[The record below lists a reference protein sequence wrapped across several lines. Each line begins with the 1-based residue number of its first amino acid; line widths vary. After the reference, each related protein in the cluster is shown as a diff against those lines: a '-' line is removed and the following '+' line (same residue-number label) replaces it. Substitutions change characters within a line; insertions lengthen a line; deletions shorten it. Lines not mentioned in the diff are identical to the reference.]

1 MKTDY
6 FDTLSGI
13 SGDMSLAALIDA
25 GTPADW
31 IEKQLNSLGIGPVEL
46 STKEA
51 RKCGYRAVHINLN
64 TQPETKHRHLHHI
77 DAIIDNSTTLS
88 ERAKATAKAIF
99 LKLGEAEA
107 KVHGT
112 TLQKVHFHE
121 VGAADSICDIVG
133 VAAALDFLAIERIA
147 ASPVPTGHGQITIA
161 HGTVNIPAPATA
173 ELLTGIPIRHSGV
186 EAELT
191 TPTGAAI
198 LKTLSTS
205 FGPVPSMCIEKIG
218 YGAGT
223 RDLPGQ
229 ANILR
234 VLIGHTNDAT
244 PDESIAIIETQVDD
258 MTGEALAFALERIR
272 DAQAVDVFTTPIAM
286 KKNRLGQLI
295 TILAHPNE
303 IEKFRDIL
311 WEHTTTLGVRVRVE
325 PRFVLPREESII
337 NTTWGDVRCKIT
349 SRQGG
354 QKRCSA
360 EYADIAKIAKE
371 NNLPLEVIERKVIE
385 LFEQKQRARP

>member
-1 MKTDY
+1 MKTAY

-51 RKCGYRAVHINLN
+51 RKCGYRAIHIELK

-77 DAIIDNSTTLS
+77 DAIIDNSNTLS
-88 ERAKATAKAIF
+88 DRAKATAKAIF

-107 KVHGT
+107 KVHGS

-133 VAAALDFLAIERIA
+133 VAAALDYLGIERLC

-173 ELLTGIPIRHSGV
+173 ELLAGITIRHCNI

-198 LKTLSTS
+198 LKTLCTS
-205 FGPVPSMCIEKIG
+205 FGPLPSMSIDKIG

-223 RDLPGQ
+223 RDLQGQ

-234 VLIGHTNDAT
+234 ILIGHTSDST
-244 PDESIAIIETQVDD
+244 PTESIAVMETQVDD
-258 MTGEALAFALERIR
+258 MTGEELAFALERLR
-272 DAQAVDVFTTPIAM
+272 DSGAIDVFTTPIAM
-286 KKNRLGQLI
+286 KKNRSGQLI
-295 TILAHPNE
+295 TVLTNPND
-303 IEKFRDIL
+303 IEKIRDLL
-311 WEHTTTLGVRVRVE
+311 WEHTTTLGVRIRIE
-325 PRFVLPREESII
+325 PRFVLAREEI
-337 NTTWGDVRCKIT
+337 NVSTPWGDVRCKIT
-349 SRQGG
+349 ARKNGD
-354 QKRCSA
+354 KRCSA
-360 EYADIAKIAKE
+360 EYADLARIAKE
-371 NNLPLEVIERKVIE
+371 KNLPLDVVERKVLE
-385 LFEQKQRARP
+385 CFEGK

>member
-1 MKTDY
+1 MKTAY

-25 GTPADW
+25 GTPAEW
-31 IEKQLNSLGIGPVEL
+31 VEKQLNSLGIGPVEL

-51 RKCGYRAVHINLN
+51 RKCGYRAIHIELK

-77 DAIIDNSTTLS
+77 DAIIDNSNTLS
-88 ERAKATAKAIF
+88 DRAKATAKAIF

-107 KVHGT
+107 KVHGS

-133 VAAALDFLAIERIA
+133 VAAALDYLGIERLC

-173 ELLTGIPIRHSGV
+173 ELLAGIPIRHCNI

-198 LKTLSTS
+198 LQTLCTS
-205 FGPVPSMCIEKIG
+205 FGPLPSMSIDKIG

-223 RDLPGQ
+223 RDLQGQ

-234 VLIGHTNDAT
+234 ILIGHTSDST
-244 PDESIAIIETQVDD
+244 PTESIAVMETQVDD
-258 MTGEALAFALERIR
+258 MTGEELAFALERLR
-272 DAQAVDVFTTPIAM
+272 DSGAIDVFTTPIAM
-286 KKNRLGQLI
+286 KKNRSGQLI
-295 TILAHPNE
+295 TVLTNPND
-303 IEKFRDIL
+303 IEKIRDLL
-311 WEHTTTLGVRVRVE
+311 WEHTTTLGVRIRIE
-325 PRFVLPREESII
+325 PRFVLAREEI
-337 NTTWGDVRCKIT
+337 NVSTPWGDVRCKIT
-349 SRQGG
+349 ARKNGD
-354 QKRCSA
+354 KRCSA
-360 EYADIAKIAKE
+360 EYADLARIAKE
-371 NNLPLEVIERKVIE
+371 KNLPLDVVERKVLE
-385 LFEQKQRARP
+385 CFEGK

>member
-1 MKTDY
+1 MKTAY

-46 STKEA
+46 STKEV
-51 RKCGYRAVHINLN
+51 RKCGYRAVHIDLK

-77 DAIIDNSTTLS
+77 DAIIDNSTALS
-88 ERAKATAKAIF
+88 DRAKATAKAIF

-133 VAAALDFLAIERIA
+133 VSAALDFLGIERVC

-161 HGTVNIPAPATA
+161 HGIVNVPAPATA
-173 ELLTGIPIRHSGV
+173 ELLTGIPIRHSNI

-198 LKTLSTS
+198 LKTLSAN

-229 ANILR
+229 ANMLR
-234 VLIGHTNDAT
+234 VLIGHSNLSM
-244 PDESIAIIETQVDD
+244 PDESIAILETQVDD

-272 DAQAVDVFTTPIAM
+272 DAQAIDVFTTSIAM

-295 TILAHPNE
+295 TVLVHPNE
-303 IEKFRDIL
+303 IEKFRDLL
-311 WEHTTTLGVRVRVE
+311 WEHTTTLGVRVRIE
-325 PRFVLPREESII
+325 PRFVQTREESMIH
-337 NTTWGDVRCKIT
+337 TGWGEVRCKIT
-349 SRQGG
+349 SRQNG

-371 NNLPLEVIERKVIE
+371 NNLSLDVVERKVIE
-385 LFEQKQRARP
+385 LFEEKQRSN

>member
-1 MKTDY
+1 MKTAY

-25 GTPADW
+25 GTPAEW

-51 RKCGYRAVHINLN
+51 RKCGYRAIHIELK

-77 DAIIDNSTTLS
+77 DAIIDNSNTLS
-88 ERAKATAKAIF
+88 DRAKATAKAIF

-107 KVHGT
+107 KVHGS

-133 VAAALDFLAIERIA
+133 VAAALDYLGIERLC

-173 ELLTGIPIRHSGV
+173 ELLAGIPIRHCNI

-198 LKTLSTS
+198 LKTLCTS
-205 FGPVPSMCIEKIG
+205 FGPLPSMSIDKIG

-223 RDLPGQ
+223 RDLQGQ

-234 VLIGHTNDAT
+234 ILIGHTSDST
-244 PDESIAIIETQVDD
+244 PTESIAVMETQVDD
-258 MTGEALAFALERIR
+258 MTGEELAFALERLR
-272 DAQAVDVFTTPIAM
+272 DSGAIDVFTTPIAM
-286 KKNRLGQLI
+286 KKNRSGQLI
-295 TILAHPNE
+295 TVLTNPND
-303 IEKFRDIL
+303 IEKIRDLL
-311 WEHTTTLGVRVRVE
+311 WEHTTTLGVRIRIE
-325 PRFVLPREESII
+325 PRFVLAREEI
-337 NTTWGDVRCKIT
+337 NVSTPWGDVRCKIT
-349 SRQGG
+349 ARKNGD
-354 QKRCSA
+354 KRCSA
-360 EYADIAKIAKE
+360 EYADLARIAKE
-371 NNLPLEVIERKVIE
+371 KNLPLDVVERKVLE
-385 LFEQKQRARP
+385 CFEGK

>member
-1 MKTDY
+1 MKTAY

-25 GTPADW
+25 GTPAEW
-31 IEKQLNSLGIGPVEL
+31 LEKQLNSLGIGPVEL

-51 RKCGYRAVHINLN
+51 RKCGYRAIHIELK

-77 DAIIDNSTTLS
+77 DAIIDNSSTLS
-88 ERAKATAKAIF
+88 DRAKATAKTIF

-107 KVHGT
+107 KVHGS

-133 VAAALDFLAIERIA
+133 VAAALDYLGIERLC

-173 ELLTGIPIRHSGV
+173 ELLTGIPIRHCNI

-198 LKTLSTS
+198 LKTLCTS
-205 FGPVPSMCIEKIG
+205 FGPLPSMSIDKIG

-223 RDLPGQ
+223 RDLQGQ

-234 VLIGHTNDAT
+234 ILIGHTSDPT
-244 PDESIAIIETQVDD
+244 PTESIAVMETQVDD
-258 MTGEALAFALERIR
+258 MTGEELAFALERLRESGAI
-272 DAQAVDVFTTPIAM
+272 DVFTTPIAM
-286 KKNRLGQLI
+286 KKNRSGQLI
-295 TILAHPNE
+295 TVLTNPND
-303 IEKFRDIL
+303 IEKIRDLL
-311 WEHTTTLGVRVRVE
+311 WEHTTTLGVRIRIE
-325 PRFVLPREESII
+325 PRFVLAREEISVP
-337 NTTWGDVRCKIT
+337 TPWGDVRCKIT
-349 SRQGG
+349 FRKNGD
-354 QKRCSA
+354 KRCSA
-360 EYADIAKIAKE
+360 EYADLARIAKE
-371 NNLPLEVIERKVIE
+371 KNLPLDVVERKVLE
-385 LFEQKQRARP
+385 CFETK

>member
-1 MKTDY
+1 MKTAY

-25 GTPADW
+25 GTPAEW

-51 RKCGYRAVHINLN
+51 RKCGYRAIHIELK

-77 DAIIDNSTTLS
+77 DAIIDNSNTLS
-88 ERAKATAKAIF
+88 DRAKATAKAIF

-107 KVHGT
+107 KVHGS

-133 VAAALDFLAIERIA
+133 VAAALDYLGIERLC

-173 ELLTGIPIRHSGV
+173 ELLAGIPIRHCNI

-198 LKTLSTS
+198 LQTLCTS
-205 FGPVPSMCIEKIG
+205 FGPLPSMSIDKIG

-223 RDLPGQ
+223 RDLQGQ

-234 VLIGHTNDAT
+234 ILIGHTSDST
-244 PDESIAIIETQVDD
+244 PTESIAVMETQVDD
-258 MTGEALAFALERIR
+258 MTGEELAFALERLR
-272 DAQAVDVFTTPIAM
+272 DSGAIDVFTTPIAM
-286 KKNRLGQLI
+286 KKNRSGQLI
-295 TILAHPNE
+295 TVLTNPND
-303 IEKFRDIL
+303 IEKIRDLL
-311 WEHTTTLGVRVRVE
+311 WEHTTTLGVRIRIE
-325 PRFVLPREESII
+325 PRFVLAREEI
-337 NTTWGDVRCKIT
+337 NVSTPWGDVRCKIT
-349 SRQGG
+349 ARKNGD
-354 QKRCSA
+354 KRCSA
-360 EYADIAKIAKE
+360 EYADLARIAKE
-371 NNLPLEVIERKVIE
+371 KNLPLDVVERKVLE
-385 LFEQKQRARP
+385 CFDGK

>member
-1 MKTDY
+1 MKTAY

-46 STKEA
+46 STKET
-51 RKCGYRAVHINLN
+51 RKCGYRAIHIELK

-77 DAIIDNSTTLS
+77 DAIIDNSNTLS
-88 ERAKATAKAIF
+88 DRAKATAKAIF

-107 KVHGT
+107 KVHGS

-133 VAAALDFLAIERIA
+133 VAAALDYLGIERLC

-173 ELLTGIPIRHSGV
+173 ELLAGIPIRHCNI

-198 LKTLSTS
+198 LKTLCTS
-205 FGPVPSMCIEKIG
+205 FGPLPSMSIDKIG

-223 RDLPGQ
+223 RDLQGQ

-234 VLIGHTNDAT
+234 ILIGHTSDST
-244 PDESIAIIETQVDD
+244 PTESIAVMETQVDD
-258 MTGEALAFALERIR
+258 MTGEELAFALERLR
-272 DAQAVDVFTTPIAM
+272 DSGAIDVFTTPIAM
-286 KKNRLGQLI
+286 KKNRSGQLI
-295 TILAHPNE
+295 TVLTNPND
-303 IEKFRDIL
+303 IEKIRDLL
-311 WEHTTTLGVRVRVE
+311 WEHTTTLGVRIRIE
-325 PRFVLPREESII
+325 PRFVLAREEI
-337 NTTWGDVRCKIT
+337 NVSTPWGDVRCKIT
-349 SRQGG
+349 ARKNGD
-354 QKRCSA
+354 KRCSA
-360 EYADIAKIAKE
+360 EYADLARIAKE
-371 NNLPLEVIERKVIE
+371 KNLPLDVVERKVLE
-385 LFEQKQRARP
+385 CFEGK

>member
-1 MKTDY
+1 MKTAY

-25 GTPADW
+25 GTPAEW

-51 RKCGYRAVHINLN
+51 RKCGYRAIHIELK

-77 DAIIDNSTTLS
+77 DAIIDNSNTLS
-88 ERAKATAKAIF
+88 DRAKATAKAIF

-107 KVHGT
+107 KVHGS

-133 VAAALDFLAIERIA
+133 VAAALDYLGIERLC

-173 ELLTGIPIRHSGV
+173 ELLAGIPIRHCNI

-198 LKTLSTS
+198 LQTLCTS
-205 FGPVPSMCIEKIG
+205 FGPLPSMSIDKIG

-223 RDLPGQ
+223 RDLQGQ

-234 VLIGHTNDAT
+234 ILIGHTSDST
-244 PDESIAIIETQVDD
+244 PTESIAVMETQVDD
-258 MTGEALAFALERIR
+258 MTGEELAFALERLR
-272 DAQAVDVFTTPIAM
+272 DSGAIDVFTTPIAM
-286 KKNRLGQLI
+286 KKNRSGQLI
-295 TILAHPNE
+295 TVLTNPND
-303 IEKFRDIL
+303 IEKIRDLL
-311 WEHTTTLGVRVRVE
+311 WEHTTTLGVRIRIE
-325 PRFVLPREESII
+325 PRFVLAREEI
-337 NTTWGDVRCKIT
+337 NVSTPWGDVRCKIT
-349 SRQGG
+349 ARKNGD
-354 QKRCSA
+354 KRCSA
-360 EYADIAKIAKE
+360 EYADLARIAKE
-371 NNLPLEVIERKVIE
+371 KNLPLDVVERKVLE
-385 LFEQKQRARP
+385 CFEGK

>member
-1 MKTDY
+1 MKTAY

-51 RKCGYRAVHINLN
+51 RKCGYRAIHIELK

-77 DAIIDNSTTLS
+77 DAIIDNSNTLS
-88 ERAKATAKAIF
+88 DRAKATAKAIF

-107 KVHGT
+107 KVHGS

-133 VAAALDFLAIERIA
+133 VAAALDYLGIERLC

-173 ELLTGIPIRHSGV
+173 ELLAGIPIRHCNI

-198 LKTLSTS
+198 LKTLCTS
-205 FGPVPSMCIEKIG
+205 FGPLPSMSIDKIG

-223 RDLPGQ
+223 RDLQGQ

-234 VLIGHTNDAT
+234 ILIGHTSDST
-244 PDESIAIIETQVDD
+244 PTESIAVMETQVDD
-258 MTGEALAFALERIR
+258 MTGEELAFALERLR
-272 DAQAVDVFTTPIAM
+272 DSGAIDVFTTPIAM
-286 KKNRLGQLI
+286 KKNRSGQLI
-295 TILAHPNE
+295 TVLTNPND
-303 IEKFRDIL
+303 IEKIRDLL
-311 WEHTTTLGVRVRVE
+311 WEHTTTLGVRIRIE
-325 PRFVLPREESII
+325 PRFVLAREEI
-337 NTTWGDVRCKIT
+337 NVSTPWGDVRCKIT
-349 SRQGG
+349 ARKNGD
-354 QKRCSA
+354 KRCSA
-360 EYADIAKIAKE
+360 EYADLARIAKE
-371 NNLPLEVIERKVIE
+371 KNLPLDVVERKVLE
-385 LFEQKQRARP
+385 CFEGK

>member
-1 MKTDY
+1 MKTAY

-25 GTPADW
+25 GTPAEW

-51 RKCGYRAVHINLN
+51 RKCGYRAIHIELK

-77 DAIIDNSTTLS
+77 DAIIDNSNTLS
-88 ERAKATAKAIF
+88 DRARATAKAIF

-107 KVHGT
+107 KVHGS

-133 VAAALDFLAIERIA
+133 VAAALDYLGIERLC

-173 ELLTGIPIRHSGV
+173 ELLAGIPIRHCNI

-198 LKTLSTS
+198 LKTLCTS
-205 FGPVPSMCIEKIG
+205 FGPLPSMSIDKIG

-223 RDLPGQ
+223 RDLQGQ

-234 VLIGHTNDAT
+234 ILIGHTSDST
-244 PDESIAIIETQVDD
+244 PTESIAVMETQVDD
-258 MTGEALAFALERIR
+258 MTGEELAFALERLR
-272 DAQAVDVFTTPIAM
+272 DSGAIDVFTTPIAM
-286 KKNRLGQLI
+286 KKNRSGQLI
-295 TILAHPNE
+295 TVLTNPND
-303 IEKFRDIL
+303 IEKIRDLL
-311 WEHTTTLGVRVRVE
+311 WEHTTTLGVRIRIE
-325 PRFVLPREESII
+325 PRFVLAREEI
-337 NTTWGDVRCKIT
+337 NVSTPWGDVRCKIT
-349 SRQGG
+349 ARKNGD
-354 QKRCSA
+354 KRCSA
-360 EYADIAKIAKE
+360 EYADLARIAKE
-371 NNLPLEVIERKVIE
+371 KNLPLDVVERKVLE
-385 LFEQKQRARP
+385 CFDGK

>member
-1 MKTDY
+1 MKTAY

-25 GTPADW
+25 GTPAEW

-51 RKCGYRAVHINLN
+51 RKCGYRAIHIELK

-77 DAIIDNSTTLS
+77 DAIIDNSNTLS
-88 ERAKATAKAIF
+88 DRAKATAKAIF

-107 KVHGT
+107 KVHGS

-133 VAAALDFLAIERIA
+133 VAAALDYLGIERLC

-173 ELLTGIPIRHSGV
+173 ELLAGIPIRHCNI

-198 LKTLSTS
+198 LKTLCTS
-205 FGPVPSMCIEKIG
+205 FGPLPSMSIDKIG

-223 RDLPGQ
+223 RDLQGQ

-234 VLIGHTNDAT
+234 ILIGHTSDST
-244 PDESIAIIETQVDD
+244 PTESIAVMETQVDD
-258 MTGEALAFALERIR
+258 MTGEELAFALERLR
-272 DAQAVDVFTTPIAM
+272 DSGAIDVFTTSIAM
-286 KKNRLGQLI
+286 KKNRSGQLI
-295 TILAHPNE
+295 TVLTNPND
-303 IEKFRDIL
+303 IEKIRDLL
-311 WEHTTTLGVRVRVE
+311 WEHTTTLGVRIRIE
-325 PRFVLPREESII
+325 PRFVLAREEI
-337 NTTWGDVRCKIT
+337 NVSTPWGDVRCKIT
-349 SRQGG
+349 ARKNGD
-354 QKRCSA
+354 KRCSA
-360 EYADIAKIAKE
+360 EYADLARIAKE
-371 NNLPLEVIERKVIE
+371 KNLPLDVVERKVLE
-385 LFEQKQRARP
+385 CFEGK

>member
-1 MKTDY
+1 LKTAY

-25 GTPADW
+25 GTPAEW

-51 RKCGYRAVHINLN
+51 RKCGYRAIHIELK

-77 DAIIDNSTTLS
+77 DAIIDNSNTLS
-88 ERAKATAKAIF
+88 DRARATAKAIF

-107 KVHGT
+107 KVHGS

-133 VAAALDFLAIERIA
+133 VAAALDYLGIERLC

-173 ELLTGIPIRHSGV
+173 ELLAGIPIRHCNI

-198 LKTLSTS
+198 LKTLCTS
-205 FGPVPSMCIEKIG
+205 FGPLPSMSIDKIG

-223 RDLPGQ
+223 RDLQGQ

-234 VLIGHTNDAT
+234 ILIGHTSDST
-244 PDESIAIIETQVDD
+244 PTESIAVMETQVDD
-258 MTGEALAFALERIR
+258 MTGEELAFALERLR
-272 DAQAVDVFTTPIAM
+272 DSGAIDVFTTPIAM
-286 KKNRLGQLI
+286 KKNRSGQLI
-295 TILAHPNE
+295 TVLTNPND
-303 IEKFRDIL
+303 IEKIRDLL
-311 WEHTTTLGVRVRVE
+311 WEHTTTLGVRIRIE
-325 PRFVLPREESII
+325 PRFVLAREEI
-337 NTTWGDVRCKIT
+337 NVSTPWGDVRCKIT
-349 SRQGG
+349 ARKNGD
-354 QKRCSA
+354 KRCSA
-360 EYADIAKIAKE
+360 EYADLARIAKE
-371 NNLPLEVIERKVIE
+371 KNLPLDVVERKVLE
-385 LFEQKQRARP
+385 CFDGK

>member
-1 MKTDY
+1 MKIAY

-25 GTPADW
+25 GAPAEW

-46 STKEA
+46 SIKEA
-51 RKCGYRAVHINLN
+51 RKCGYRAVHIELK

-77 DAIIDNSTTLS
+77 DAIIDNSSTLS

-107 KVHGT
+107 KVHGS

-133 VAAALDFLAIERIA
+133 VAAALDFLGIENIS

-173 ELLTGIPIRHSGV
+173 ELLTGIPIRHCNI

-198 LKTLSTS
+198 LKTLSSS
-205 FGPVPSMCIEKIG
+205 FGPIPSMSIEKIG

-234 VLIGHTNDAT
+234 IVVGHTAAT
-244 PDESIAIIETQVDD
+244 TPNETVAILETQVDD
-258 MTGEALAFALERIR
+258 MTGEALAFALEQIR
-272 DAQAVDVFTTPIAM
+272 DTAIDAFTTPISM
-286 KKNRLGQLI
+286 KKGRSGQLI
-295 TILAHPNE
+295 TILANPND
-303 IEKFRDIL
+303 IEKIRDLL
-311 WEHTTTLGVRVRVE
+311 WQHTSTLGVRVRME
-325 PRFVLPREESII
+325 PRFVMPREF
-337 NTTWGDVRCKIT
+337 TTVTTPWGNVRCKIT
-349 SRQGG
+349 RSPNAGPV
-354 QKRCSA
+354 RCSA
-360 EYADIAKIAKE
+360 EYTDIARIAKE
-371 NNLPLEVIERKVIE
+371 NNLSLDVIERKVVE
-385 LFEQKQRARP
+385 LFAEQQRVQA

>member
-1 MKTDY
+1 MKTAY

-13 SGDMSLAALIDA
+13 SGDMSLAALIDC
-25 GTPADW
+25 GVPADW

-51 RKCGYRAVHINLN
+51 RKCGYRAIHIELK

-77 DAIIDNSTTLS
+77 DAIIDNSNSLS
-88 ERAKATAKAIF
+88 PKAKATAKAIF

-133 VAAALDFLAIERIA
+133 VAAALDYLGIERIC

-173 ELLTGIPIRHSGV
+173 ELLTGIPIRHSNI

-198 LKTLSTS
+198 LKTMSVQ
-205 FGPVPSMCIEKIG
+205 FGPVPSMTIEKIG

-223 RDLPGQ
+223 RDIAGQ

-234 VLIGHTNDAT
+234 ILIGETSDTAPT
-244 PDESIAIIETQVDD
+244 DSIAILETQVDD
-258 MTGEALAFALERIR
+258 MTGEELGFTLERLR
-272 DAQAVDVFTTPIAM
+272 DAGAVDIFVTSIMM
-286 KKNRLGQLI
+286 KKNRPGQLI
-295 TILAHPNE
+295 TILTQPND
-303 IEKFRDIL
+303 IEKIRDLL
-311 WEHTTTLGVRVRVE
+311 WEHSTTLGVRVRIE
-325 PRFVLPREESII
+325 PRYVLPREEIKIASP
-337 NTTWGDVRCKIT
+337 WGEVRCKIT
-349 SRQGG
+349 TRKSGE
-354 QKRCSA
+354 KRCSA

-371 NNLPLEVIERKVIE
+371 NNLPLDTVERKVIE
-385 LFEQKQRARP
+385 LFETSHSSRS

>member
-1 MKTDY
+1 MKTAY

-25 GTPADW
+25 GTPAEW

-51 RKCGYRAVHINLN
+51 RKCGYRAIHIELK

-77 DAIIDNSTTLS
+77 DAIIDNSNTLS
-88 ERAKATAKAIF
+88 DRAKATAKAIF

-107 KVHGT
+107 KVHGS

-133 VAAALDFLAIERIA
+133 VAAALDYLGIERLC

-173 ELLTGIPIRHSGV
+173 ELLAGIPIRHCNI

-198 LKTLSTS
+198 LKTLCTS
-205 FGPVPSMCIEKIG
+205 FGPLPSMSIDKIG

-223 RDLPGQ
+223 RDLQGQ

-234 VLIGHTNDAT
+234 ILIGHTSDST
-244 PDESIAIIETQVDD
+244 PTESIAVMETQVDD
-258 MTGEALAFALERIR
+258 MTGEELAFALERLR
-272 DAQAVDVFTTPIAM
+272 DSGAIDVFTTPIAM
-286 KKNRLGQLI
+286 KMNRSGQLI
-295 TILAHPNE
+295 TVLTNPND
-303 IEKFRDIL
+303 IEKIRDLL
-311 WEHTTTLGVRVRVE
+311 WEHTTTLGVRIRIE
-325 PRFVLPREESII
+325 PRFVLAREEI
-337 NTTWGDVRCKIT
+337 NVSTPWGDVRCKIT
-349 SRQGG
+349 ARKNGD
-354 QKRCSA
+354 KRCSA
-360 EYADIAKIAKE
+360 EYADLARIAKE
-371 NNLPLEVIERKVIE
+371 KNLPLDVVERKVLE
-385 LFEQKQRARP
+385 CFEGK